1 MSCLKLKM
9 MDEELKNILLDEG
22 AELFVS
28 EVKEALKKKL
38 REYHLQSN
46 FSVKVSRTKEFKDF
60 MRLYIARDQIP
71 IHLGKPPY
79 VSIEDWRNLML
90 KFNLK
95 GIDKKNICL
104 FSELW
109 LDKNAAID
117 LERLQNACRS
127 FKLLST
133 CSLCRY
139 GNFLGGEDSTQARF
153 INCAVDIK
161 IEYPTYQSCTSFEGN
176 RGTHE

>member
-1 MSCLKLKM
+1 MSCLKLKVT
-9 MDEELKNILLDEG
+9 DEELKNILLNEG

-28 EVKEALKKKL
+28 KVKETLENKL
-38 REYHLQSN
+38 VEYHSLPD
-46 FSVKVSRTKEFKDF
+46 FSKKVSLSEEFIDF
-60 MRLYIARDQIP
+60 MKLFVVRNETP
-71 IHLGKPPY
+71 INLGRATY
-79 VSIEDWRNLML
+79 VSIEEWRNLML
-90 KFNLK
+90 KFNLE

-133 CSLCRY
+133 CSLCQN
-139 GNFLGGEDSTQARF
+139 GNFLGDEDSTQARF

-176 RGTHE
+176 RGSHE